1 MIIRVNNWA
10 GSYELTLS
18 DKNKKV
24 YVTVYLKKD
33 EAETLERRLGRALRP
48 KENKSPFSG
57 G

>member
-1 MIIRVNNWA
+1 MIIRVNNWM

-24 YVTVYLKKD
+24 YVTVYLKQS

-48 KENKSPFSG
+48 KEDKKK
-57 G
+57 

>member
-48 KENKSPFSG
+48 KENKSPF
-57 G
+57 